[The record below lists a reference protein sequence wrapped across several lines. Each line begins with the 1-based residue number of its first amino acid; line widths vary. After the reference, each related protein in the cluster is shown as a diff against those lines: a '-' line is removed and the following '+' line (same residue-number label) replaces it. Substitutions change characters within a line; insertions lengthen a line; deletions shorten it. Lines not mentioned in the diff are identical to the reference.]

1 MTLIRCECCR
11 GCKTVI
17 GLGGMIKSCDACLGV
32 GHVKVELGEAVV
44 RSRVRRVKVKSEEV

>member
-1 MTLIRCECCR
+1 MKLIRCECCR
-11 GCKTVI
+11 GCKTIV

-44 RSRVRRVKVKSEEV
+44 RSRGRKPKNKSES